1 MTLSRRFVTSLSGC
15 VNGLTVFGGIALT
28 GLMLAQVIM
37 RYMMESGFLGI
48 EEVGVLL
55 GVWFYFLGMALAT
68 RSGEQIRGGIADLLV
83 TSPRGR
89 WLLAVYEAGF
99 TLIANTIFCWLALQY
114 TLSLFESG
122 RTSTYMSWPTWLW
135 TASMA
140 CGFLLATLFS
150 LRQCLRLIEERRA

>member
-1 MTLSRRFVTSLSGC
+1 MTFSRHGLTRLTAC

-37 RYMMESGFLGI
+37 RYVMESGFLGV
-48 EEVGVLL
+48 EEIGVLL

-83 TSPRGR
+83 TSTRGKR
-89 WLLAVYEAGF
+89 FLTLYETGF
-99 TLIANTIFCWLALQY
+99 TLMANTIFCWLALQY
-114 TLSLFESG
+114 THSLLESG

-135 TASMA
+135 ASSMA

-150 LRQCLRLIEERRA
+150 LRQLLRLMGERRA

>member
-1 MTLSRRFVTSLSGC
+1 MTFSRHGLTSLTGC

-37 RYMMESGFLGI
+37 RYVMESGFLGI
-48 EEVGVLL
+48 EEIGVLL

-89 WLLAVYEAGF
+89 WFLSLYEAGF
-99 TLIANTIFCWLALQY
+99 TLMANAVFCWLALQY
-114 TLSLFESG
+114 TQSLFESG

-135 TASMA
+135 ASSMA

-150 LRQCLRLIEERRA
+150 LRQWLRLMGERRA